1 MTWNNEKLRQLA
13 EQHPDWVV
21 EAEGECLSISNDE
34 GVDAFVYVGEKQ
46 IVVETILFP
55 VDQVEDEA
63 ALNKLILQTHQ
74 LVPLTTIAIKNIA
87 GENYYVAFGALS
99 VSSKDEVVV
108 EEIETLFANVGDFLD
123 LYAEHFEMEGVA

>member
-1 MTWNNEKLRQLA
+1 MTWNNENLRQLA
-13 EQHPDWVV
+13 QQHPDWVV
-21 EAEGECLSISNDE
+21 EAEGDCLSVSNDE
-34 GVDAFVYVGEKQ
+34 GVDAFVYVGEEQ

-55 VDQVEDEA
+55 VDRVDDEA

-74 LVPLTTIAIKNIA
+74 LVPLTTIAIKNIGA
-87 GENYYVAFGALS
+87 ESYYVAFGALS
-99 VSSKDEVVV
+99 VSSKDEVVI